1 MRETTIAICFV
12 LLLFSFPAI
21 SKATE
26 SRELDLI
33 SEAVF
38 LLDSDTGAVLFE
50 KNGYKKMYPAS
61 LTKIATAIYAIEKG
75 NLDDIIT
82 VSENAYATEGTR
94 VYLEQGEQVTL
105 RHLIDG
111 MLINSGNDAAIAIA
125 EYLDGS
131 IDEFE
136 QNINQFLK
144 EKVNVHST
152 HFKNP
157 NGLFHKDHYT
167 TANDLALITK
177 YAMQNEIFR
186 EIFGTDELKWDG
198 LSWDTTLVSHHQMV
212 NGSRP
217 YDKVT
222 GGKTG
227 FVNES
232 KQTLATTAANEELSL
247 IAIVLKGNYKRDV
260 YNDTKELLEYGF
272 NQYTH
277 KVIPAGKSFFVKGTT
292 YETMQEE
299 KITVPHTKGEEEVT
313 SSGLLMIENDN
324 GDILQS
330 IQLAK
335 VMPAEETFKE
345 EITEDV
351 VKDEK
356 KSSFP
361 GIIFI
366 LPIALG
372 CIFFMK
378 RRVIKR

>member
-82 VSENAYATEGTR
+82 VSENAYSTEGTR

-356 KSSFP
+356 NLHFQE
-361 GIIFI
+361 
-366 LPIALG
+366 LYL
-372 CIFFMK
+372 FFLLH
-378 RRVIKR
+378 

>member
-1 MRETTIAICFV
+1 M
-12 LLLFSFPAI
+12 I
-21 SKATE
+21 SNAKE
-26 SRELDLI
+26 NRELELL
-33 SEAVF
+33 SESVF
-38 LLDSDTGAVLFE
+38 LLDSDTGAVLYE
-50 KNGYKKMYPAS
+50 KNGYEKMYPAS

-82 VSENAYATEGTR
+82 VSEKAYSTEGTR

-111 MLINSGNDAAIAIA
+111 MLINSGNDAAVAIA

-131 IDEFE
+131 IDVFE
-136 QNINQFLK
+136 KNINQFLI
-144 EKVNVHST
+144 EKVDVHST

-167 TANDLALITK
+167 TANDLALITQ
-177 YAMQNEIFR
+177 YAMQNPTFR
-186 EIFGTDELKWDG
+186 EIFGTSELKWDG

-232 KQTLATTAANEELSL
+232 KQTLATTAENGELHL

-260 YNDTKELLEYGF
+260 YSDTKELLDFGF
-272 NQYTH
+272 DQYTH
-277 KVIPAGKSFFVKGTT
+277 KEIPAGKSFFVNGTT
-292 YETMQEE
+292 YETTKEE
-299 KITVPHTKGEEEVT
+299 IITVPRTKGEEEIT
-313 SSGLLMIENDN
+313 SSGLLMIENAN

-345 EITEDV
+345 DISKEVERE
-351 VKDEK
+351 EK
-356 KSSFP
+356 KSSLP
-361 GIIFI
+361 GVVIGIPF
-366 LPIALG
+366 ALG
-372 CIFFMK
+372 FVYIMK
-378 RRVIKR
+378 RRAIKR